1 MPAGLQFSGRRYIF
15 SHTCNRLLV
24 HTSIEGLCGIRW
36 ILQELKQNLDKELDF
51 RLEARNAE
59 RLSSCMAGL
68 RRVAI
73 PKPVPQARES

>member
-1 MPAGLQFSGRRYIF
+1 MCGL
-15 SHTCNRLLV
+15 
-24 HTSIEGLCGIRW
+24 RW
-36 ILQELKQNLDKELDF
+36 ILQELQQNLAKELDF

-73 PKPVPQARES
+73 PKPVPQARVSLSCLHPLPPLSHANAL